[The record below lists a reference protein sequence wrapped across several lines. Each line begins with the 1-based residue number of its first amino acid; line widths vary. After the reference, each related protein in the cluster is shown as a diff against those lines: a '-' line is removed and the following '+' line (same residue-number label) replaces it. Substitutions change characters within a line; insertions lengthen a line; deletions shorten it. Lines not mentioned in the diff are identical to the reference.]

1 MSAESLIAFLEKLD
15 KELEGASE
23 PYRRAV
29 ADVRPH
35 TFRIS
40 TTQLASEILTE
51 LADPK
56 RGIAVTGEVEAVVF
70 QESKT
75 FVAELAGK
83 LRLLENDNE
92 ISISK
97 KHTRITD
104 TDIKFTFKTLLPRS
118 GDVKPW
124 EFDPNVT
131 FERIKLLYDPL
142 FTVLFQNLKT
152 SLKELGESLEGK
164 KGGLLN
170 LSHEIGK
177 GIFETRLADAI
188 NSATES
194 IIHIAGARPEALT
207 RDLERLGLDLGIRRD
222 DSTDTMEVFLGGKRV
237 NASEGQ
243 LSNKN
248 KKEIQ
253 AKIKEILESGKIGQI
268 ADLEGSDSPATRK
281 RKQAHKKI
289 NKAFSKLANVKVKSK
304 DTKIEDS
311 STGVKKKVGNKTGA
325 KKGTQLK
332 AKKVKA
338 KRVASESPASQP
350 LKMLG
355 ILNAQLPDTVRK
367 NMGPPRL
374 TNRTGRFASSV
385 KVTDIQETAQGF
397 PSIGYTYQRNPYETF
412 EQGNARGSQDFD
424 PRSLIDFSIREIAT
438 QFAMG
443 RFYTRRV

>member
-51 LADPK
+51 FK
-56 RGIAVTGEVEAVVF
+56 NRGISVTGEVEALVF

-75 FVAELAGK
+75 FVAALAGEF
-83 LRLLENDNE
+83 RLLENDNE
-92 ISISK
+92 ISVSK

-104 TDIKFTFKTLLPRS
+104 TDIKFTFKTLLRS
-118 GDVKPW
+118 GNVKPW

-207 RDLERLGLDLGIRRD
+207 RDLERLGLDLGIRRND
-222 DSTDTMEVFLGGKRV
+222 
-237 NASEGQ
+237 
-243 LSNKN
+243 
-248 KKEIQ
+248 
-253 AKIKEILESGKIGQI
+253 
-268 ADLEGSDSPATRK
+268 
-281 RKQAHKKI
+281 
-289 NKAFSKLANVKVKSK
+289 
-304 DTKIEDS
+304 
-311 STGVKKKVGNKTGA
+311 
-325 KKGTQLK
+325 
-332 AKKVKA
+332 
-338 KRVASESPASQP
+338 
-350 LKMLG
+350 
-355 ILNAQLPDTVRK
+355 
-367 NMGPPRL
+367 
-374 TNRTGRFASSV
+374 
-385 KVTDIQETAQGF
+385 
-397 PSIGYTYQRNPYETF
+397 
-412 EQGNARGSQDFD
+412 
-424 PRSLIDFSIREIAT
+424 
-438 QFAMG
+438 
-443 RFYTRRV
+443 